1 MANNTNGN
9 QAELEALAL
18 ATGQSVEEL
27 MAKVFGAMPREDVLQ
42 FASNVRA
49 SMTPEEEAVQSEL
62 DRIARDNKR
71 NEAFSLALDIP
82 PEMVEYAE
90 TLYEAGQW
98 PESTLA
104 VALAWGLVDRTTNEV
119 VFGRHIYG
127 DGNMVVYP
135 KRLSNARRRNFV
147 PNDEFGTFTLIYKK
161 TQYAGND
168 GIKKLLELTT
178 KVIVGDNNP
187 PTYLYRA
194 CKALA
199 DNKPYGK
206 DGLMLPKDIQC
217 WHPMIPGCTPANE
230 GSKTTLL
237 SRYFEWFENHAPDLH
252 SGTVIT
258 KAGHLMALEDYVL
271 PNGAKEPLASSEQSD
286 DDDIPS
292 DGVDELSDEPE
303 EQS

>member
-9 QAELEALAL
+9 QAELEAMAL
-18 ATGQSVEEL
+18 ATGKTVEEL
-27 MAKVFGAMPREDVLQ
+27 KALVFGALERDETIQ

-49 SMTPEEEAVQSEL
+49 SMTPEEEAVQAEL
-62 DRIARDNKR
+62 DKIARDNKR
-71 NEAFSLALDIP
+71 NETFSLALDIP
-82 PEMVEYAE
+82 AEMVEYAE

-98 PESTLA
+98 PEASLT
-104 VALAWGLVDRTTNEV
+104 VALAWGLVDRTSNEA

-127 DGNMVVYP
+127 DGNTVVYP

-168 GIKKLLELTT
+168 GIKALLELTN
-178 KVIVGDNNP
+178 KVSVGDNNP

-199 DNKPYGK
+199 SNKAFGD

-217 WHPMIPGCTPANE
+217 WHPMIPGCTPASE

-237 SRYFEWFENHAPDLH
+237 SRYYEWFENHAPDLH

-258 KAGHLMALEDYVL
+258 KAGHLMALEDYTL
-271 PNGAKEPLASSEQSD
+271 PPNTSAPPASSEQSD
-286 DDDIPS
+286 EDDIPS

-303 EQS
+303 EQT